1 MEQLRQLKS
10 SEVKEVREDILKE
23 QGGECAICGE
33 LIDESS
39 GASLDHQ
46 HMLKRETIGEDG
58 AGLVRGVLCRSCNV
72 MEGKIWNNMGRY
84 IQPES
89 VEERIQWL
97 ESLISYYR
105 KDNYNLIHPNEK
117 PTEPNISK
125 KNYNKLKR
133 LYSMDV
139 ESGNKKRKFPEYPK
153 SGKMTI
159 GLMTLFEEYDIPPYN
174 ESDLK
179 TIK

>member
-1 MEQLRQLKS
+1 MEQLQQLKS
-10 SEVKEVREDILKE
+10 SEIKQVREDILKE
-23 QGGECAICGE
+23 QGGNCAICRE
-33 LIDESS
+33 EIDESS

-58 AGLVRGVLCRSCNV
+58 AGLVRGVLCRQCNV

-84 IQPES
+84 IQPED
-89 VEERIQWL
+89 VAERIKWL
-97 ESLISYYR
+97 ESLISYYK

-117 PTEPNISK
+117 PSEPKVSK

-133 LYSMDV
+133 LYNKDV
-139 ESGNKKRKFPEYPK
+139 ELGTKKRKMPEYPK

-159 GLMTLFEEYDIPPYN
+159 GLLSLFEEYEIPPYN
-174 ESDLK
+174 DSDLK
-179 TIK
+179 K